1 MSQKTHAVI
10 TRTIG
15 IDTGKNTLHLVGLD
29 DRGTIVLRVKL
40 GRSRIR
46 TRLANIP
53 PCLIGIE
60 AGMARYLSHIMTE
73 RKQLASNIVRR

>member
-29 DRGTIVLRVKL
+29 DRGTIVLRESLAAAGL
-40 GRSRIR
+40 GPGLRIFRGARLVSRPAWRR
-46 TRLANIP
+46 TMWR
-53 PCLIGIE
+53 
-60 AGMARYLSHIMTE
+60 
-73 RKQLASNIVRR
+73 AS

>member
-10 TRTIG
+10 TGTIG

-29 DRGTIVLRVKL
+29 DRGTIVLREKL

-46 TRLANIP
+46 TRLAK
-53 PCLIGIE
+53 L
-60 AGMARYLSHIMTE
+60 L
-73 RKQLASNIVRR
+73 